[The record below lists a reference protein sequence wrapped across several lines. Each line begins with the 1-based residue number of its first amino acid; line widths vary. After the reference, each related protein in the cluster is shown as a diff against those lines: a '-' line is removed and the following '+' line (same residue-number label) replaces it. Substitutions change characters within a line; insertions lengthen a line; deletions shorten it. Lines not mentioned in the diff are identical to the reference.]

1 MFERSRRFVVSKV
14 RCGSNCDR
22 PSSDCD
28 FRIAWAINPHM
39 QIGSVPTEWAEG
51 QHRTFVR
58 TLERAGAQ
66 VEIVPFVHGAFDSVF
81 SKDNAVIV
89 ERGGHVEA
97 LLGQPRFA
105 ERTAEQRARAGALGE
120 LGAQAITVANHPLEG
135 GDVVV
140 LPGARGAFLGHG
152 FRSTEQAAKDLEGFL
167 GFEVTALELRDERLY
182 HLDMALAVLD
192 DGTALVCEEALT
204 PAALRAVERHPAV
217 QSIIRVELVEAL
229 KFGVNLVQI
238 DRTIVWGADA
248 PVTSRT
254 LEERGYVVQRVALD
268 AFHRAGG
275 SAACLVSR
283 IHRQGV
289 SSDAPL
295 ASSNAA

>member
-1 MFERSRRFVVSKV
+1 MSEYSRRFVVSKV
-14 RCGSNCDR
+14 RCGSSCDR

-39 QIGSVPTEWAEG
+39 QIGSVRTEWAEG

-58 TLERAGAQ
+58 TLESAGAR
-66 VEIVPFVHGAFDSVF
+66 VEVVPFVHGAFDSVF
-81 SKDNAVIV
+81 SKDNAVLV
-89 ERGGHVEA
+89 ERGGEFEA

-105 ERTAEQRARAGALGE
+105 ERTAEQRARAGALGD
-120 LGAQAITVANHPLEG
+120 LGALAITVAKNPLEG
-135 GDVVV
+135 GDVVM
-140 LPGARGAFLGHG
+140 LPGARGAFIGHG
-152 FRSTEQAAKDLEGFL
+152 FRSTELAAKDLEDFL

-217 QSIIRVELVEAL
+217 TSILRVELEEAL
-229 KFGVNLVQI
+229 RFGVNLVQI
-238 DRTIVWGADA
+238 GRNIVWGADA
-248 PVTSRT
+248 PDTSRA
-254 LEERGYVVQRVALD
+254 LEARGYNVRRVALD

-283 IHRQGV
+283 IHLQGI
-289 SSDAPL
+289 STHAPL
-295 ASSNAA
+295 ASTNAA